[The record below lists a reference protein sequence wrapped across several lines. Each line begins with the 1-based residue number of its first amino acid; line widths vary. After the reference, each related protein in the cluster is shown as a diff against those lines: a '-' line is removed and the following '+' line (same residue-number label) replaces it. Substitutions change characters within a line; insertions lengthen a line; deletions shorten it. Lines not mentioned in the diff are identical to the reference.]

1 MGYLRTGTVLFH
13 YGLATA
19 CFGHVLHADLFSK
32 GDRIASTPPAEC
44 LSKLLELAAAP
55 RNKTV
60 AVEFHDYSIRGL
72 TLTLT
77 LSLPLTLTLWTSDP
91 DTKVR
96 ASFGRPR
103 RSGSVS
109 WRCMPG

>member
-19 CFGHVLHADLFSK
+19 CFGHVLHAHLFSK

-72 TLTLT
+72 TITLT
-77 LSLPLTLTLWTSDP
+77 LSLPLTL
-91 DTKVR
+91 
-96 ASFGRPR
+96 
-103 RSGSVS
+103 
-109 WRCMPG
+109 